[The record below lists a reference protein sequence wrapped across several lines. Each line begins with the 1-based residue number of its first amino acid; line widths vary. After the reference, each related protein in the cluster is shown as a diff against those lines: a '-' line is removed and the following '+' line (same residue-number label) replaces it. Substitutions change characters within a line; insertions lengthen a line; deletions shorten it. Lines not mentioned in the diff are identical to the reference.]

1 MDVPRGDAMRDDAAL
16 LLRRLDTLRAM
27 SLEVGT
33 RVRNVARAPAP
44 GDEPPPSP
52 PRSRPGSPS
61 RGAPPT
67 LADLDDRDFDATLE
81 FVDRRHD

>member
-1 MDVPRGDAMRDDAAL
+1 MSSMLDDTVAIEVSGCPL
-16 LLRRLDTLRAM
+16 TDTRWWR
-27 SLEVGT
+27 T
-33 RVRNVARAPAP
+33 
-44 GDEPPPSP
+44 
-52 PRSRPGSPS
+52 GSPS